1 LGRHSG
7 HIPVIVQ
14 RNIATAHP
22 AKERTMTTNGK
33 PSFLDMDVGK
43 AFAGFTFPG
52 LDVESLVAAQRK
64 NIEAFTQAN
73 QLAVEGA
80 QAVARRQVEIARQAV
95 DEASALVREWTQ
107 PGAPEERIA
116 KNAEIA
122 KHAFEKGIAN
132 ARELAELVTK
142 ANTEAFNVLNKRVAE
157 GFEELR
163 EYAKQKTAR

>member
-1 LGRHSG
+1 
-7 HIPVIVQ
+7 
-14 RNIATAHP
+14 
-22 AKERTMTTNGK
+22 MTTNGK

-43 AFAGFTFPG
+43 AFAGFNFPSF
-52 LDVESLVAAQRK
+52 DVESLVAAQRK

-122 KHAFEKGIAN
+122 KLAFEKGIAN
-132 ARELAELVTK
+132 ARELAELVGK
-142 ANTEAFNVLNKRVAE
+142 ANTEAFNVLNKRVTE
-157 GFEELR
+157 SFEEMR
-163 EYAKQKTAR
+163 EFAKQKTAR